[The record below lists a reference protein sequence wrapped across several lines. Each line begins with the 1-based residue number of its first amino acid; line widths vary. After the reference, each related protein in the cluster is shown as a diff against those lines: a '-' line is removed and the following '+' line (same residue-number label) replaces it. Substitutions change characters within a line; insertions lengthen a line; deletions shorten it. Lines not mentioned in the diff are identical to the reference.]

1 MSSDRLKTRV
11 GINVEEKIISLKVQD
26 QEFFI
31 TKSLSVY
38 LGGVS
43 KDFIKDLRDSGELPY
58 YKVRKTIFYKIS
70 CGRRLIEKNRMA

>member
-11 GINVEEKIISLKVQD
+11 GINVVEKIISLKVQD
-26 QEFFI
+26 QEFFT

-43 KDFIKDLRDSGELPY
+43 KDFIKDLRDRGELPY

-70 CGRRLIEKNRMA
+70 DVKRLIENNRMA

>member
-11 GINVEEKIISLKVQD
+11 GINVVEKIISLKEQD
-26 QEFFI
+26 KEFLT

-58 YKVRKTIFYKIS
+58 YKVRQTIFYKIS
-70 CGRRLIEKNRMA
+70 DVKRLIENNRMA

>member
-11 GINVEEKIISLKVQD
+11 GINVVEKIISLKVQD
-26 QEFFI
+26 QEFFT

-58 YKVRKTIFYKIS
+58 YKVRQTIFYIIS
-70 CGRRLIEKNRMA
+70 DVKRVIENNRKA

>member
-11 GINVEEKIISLKVQD
+11 GINVVEKIISLKEQD
-26 QEFFI
+26 KEFLT

-43 KDFIKDLRDSGELPY
+43 KDFIKDLRESGLLPY
-58 YKVRKTIFYKIS
+58 YKVRQTIFYKIS
-70 CGRRLIEKNRMA
+70 DVKRLIEKNRMA

>member
-11 GINVEEKIISLKVQD
+11 GINVVEKIISLKEQD
-26 QEFFI
+26 KEFLT

-43 KDFIKDLRDSGELPY
+43 KDFIKDLRESGLLPY
-58 YKVRKTIFYKIS
+58 YKVRNTIFYKIS
-70 CGRRLIEKNRMA
+70 DVKRLIENNRKA

>member
-1 MSSDRLKTRV
+1 M
-11 GINVEEKIISLKVQD
+11 GINVVEKIISLKEQD
-26 QEFFI
+26 KEFLT

-58 YKVRKTIFYKIS
+58 YKVRQTIFYIIS
-70 CGRRLIEKNRMA
+70 DVKRLIENNRKA

>member
-11 GINVEEKIISLKVQD
+11 GINVVEKIISLKEQD
-26 QEFFI
+26 KEFLT

-58 YKVRKTIFYKIS
+58 YKVRQTIFYKIS
-70 CGRRLIEKNRMA
+70 DVKRLIENNWKA

>member
-11 GINVEEKIISLKVQD
+11 GINVVEKIISLKEQD
-26 QEFFI
+26 KEFLT

-43 KDFIKDLRDSGELPY
+43 KDFIKDLRESGELPY
-58 YKVRKTIFYKIS
+58 YKVRQTIFYKIS
-70 CGRRLIEKNRMA
+70 DVKRLIENNRKA

>member
-11 GINVEEKIISLKVQD
+11 GINVVEKIISLKEQD
-26 QEFFI
+26 KEFLT

-43 KDFIKDLRDSGELPY
+43 KDFIKDLRDSGQLPY
-58 YKVRKTIFYKIS
+58 YKVRNTIFYKIS
-70 CGRRLIEKNRMA
+70 DVKRLIENNRKA

>member
-11 GINVEEKIISLKVQD
+11 GINVVEKIISLKEQD
-26 QEFFI
+26 KEFLT

-58 YKVRKTIFYKIS
+58 YKVRQTIFYKIS
-70 CGRRLIEKNRMA
+70 DVKRLIENNRKA

>member
-11 GINVEEKIISLKVQD
+11 GINVVEKIISLKEQD
-26 QEFFI
+26 KEFLT

-58 YKVRKTIFYKIS
+58 YKVRQTIFYIIS
-70 CGRRLIEKNRMA
+70 DVKRLIENNRKA

>member
-11 GINVEEKIISLKVQD
+11 GINVVEKIISLKEQD
-26 QEFFI
+26 KEFLT

-43 KDFIKDLRDSGELPY
+43 KDFIKDLRESGLLPY
-58 YKVRKTIFYKIS
+58 YQVRNTIFYKIS
-70 CGRRLIEKNRMA
+70 DVKRLIENNRKA

>member
-11 GINVEEKIISLKVQD
+11 GINVVEKIISLKVQD
-26 QEFFI
+26 QEFFT

-58 YKVRKTIFYKIS
+58 YKVRQTIFYIIS
-70 CGRRLIEKNRMA
+70 DVKRLIENNRKA

>member
-11 GINVEEKIISLKVQD
+11 GINVVEKIISLKEQD
-26 QEFFI
+26 KEFLT

-43 KDFIKDLRDSGELPY
+43 KDFIKDLRESGALPY
-58 YKVRKTIFYKIS
+58 YKVRNTIFYKIS
-70 CGRRLIEKNRMA
+70 DVKRLIEKNRMA

>member
-11 GINVEEKIISLKVQD
+11 GINVVEKIISLKVQD
-26 QEFFI
+26 KEFLT

-43 KDFIKDLRDSGELPY
+43 KDFIKDLRESGLLPY
-58 YKVRKTIFYKIS
+58 YKVRQTIFYKIS
-70 CGRRLIEKNRMA
+70 DVKRLIENNRKA

>member
-11 GINVEEKIISLKVQD
+11 GINVVEKIISLKEQD
-26 QEFFI
+26 KEFLT

-43 KDFIKDLRDSGELPY
+43 KDFIKDLRDSGVLIRFAKPY
-58 YKVRKTIFYKIS
+58 SIKSLMLR
-70 CGRRLIEKNRMA
+70 G

>member
-11 GINVEEKIISLKVQD
+11 GINVVEKIISLKEQD
-26 QEFFI
+26 KEFLT

-58 YKVRKTIFYKIS
+58 YKVRQTIFYIIS
-70 CGRRLIEKNRMA
+70 DVKRLIENNRMA